1 MMFSAMRRAILTLL
15 LTVLGA
21 APGSSQVAPPLLLTF
36 NSESG
41 HAASDVYIGFVG
53 AADATLSATNART
66 GAALELSRYEH
77 EHWYTLDMLPDGIKL
92 TKFSGRIYVGYGAAW
107 TFVRSGYEP
116 SPSTPNDPNYYLRYD
131 KMEITYAGNT
141 ADVAN
146 TTSIDYFSIPLA
158 LHVYEGGTRGKLVG
172 SVTTSPTN
180 VIVEALG
187 AATSERNAAVVMD
200 SMGNFARVIGAT
212 TYPPPP
218 GLPASPYDDFG
229 SYLAYLRDTYAPAHG
244 NILVLVKGSFAG
256 VGETP
261 TTPET
266 KPQTYDFPTTIDTDE
281 NIRLTGSGSEAGQHT
296 LFLRRADLVAPTGV
310 YGANPLFSLDGAMP
324 TNPKNDL
331 YGWLIGDLLSGL
343 NIGAVGS
350 TIPVSALVL
359 RRAEGEAGL
368 AVSNLLAARALV
380 GGRIIGELESQEWF
394 KLVSLFSALQPD
406 HKNFYNQCAAAL
418 VTISQAYSFAYSD
431 RFPHH
436 TATLNPKAPAFV
448 DTLQIVFLPEHTSP

>member
-1 MMFSAMRRAILTLL
+1 MMFSAMRCAILTLL
-15 LTVLGA
+15 LTVLSA

-36 NSESG
+36 KNESG

-53 AADATLSATNART
+53 GADATLSAINART
-66 GAALELSRYEH
+66 GAALALSKYGTPN
-77 EHWYTLDMLPDGIKL
+77 WYTLDVLPDGIKL
-92 TKFSGRIYVGYGAAW
+92 TKFSGRIYVGYGDAW
-107 TFVRSGYEP
+107 TFGGPGYEP
-116 SPSTPNDPNYYLRYD
+116 PPSTPNDPNYYLRYD

-158 LHVYEGGTRGKLVG
+158 LHVYKGGTSGTLMG
-172 SVTTSPTN
+172 SVTAAPTN
-180 VIVEALG
+180 VIMEALG
-187 AATSERNAAVVMD
+187 AVTIDRNAAVVTD
-200 SMGNFARVIGAT
+200 STGNFVRVIGAT

-229 SYLAYLRDTYAPAHG
+229 SYLAYLRYTYAPAHG
-244 NILVLVKGSFAG
+244 NILALVKGHFAG
-256 VGETP
+256 VGADP

-266 KPQTYDFPTTIDTDE
+266 KPQTYDFPATIDTDE
-281 NIRLTGSGSEAGQHT
+281 NITLTGNGSEAGHHT
-296 LFLRRADLVAPTGV
+296 LFLKRADLMAPTGV

-350 TIPVSALVL
+350 TVPASALML
-359 RRAEGEAGL
+359 RRVEGEAGL
-368 AVSNLLAARALV
+368 AVSELLVVRAGV
-380 GGRIIGELESQEWF
+380 GGKVIGELESQEWF
-394 KLVSLFSALQPD
+394 KLMSLFSALQPD
-406 HKNFYNQCAAAL
+406 HKNFYNQWAGAL
-418 VTISQAYSFAYSD
+418 VPISQAYSFAYSD

-448 DTLQIVFLPEHTSP
+448 DTLQIVFLPEHTGP